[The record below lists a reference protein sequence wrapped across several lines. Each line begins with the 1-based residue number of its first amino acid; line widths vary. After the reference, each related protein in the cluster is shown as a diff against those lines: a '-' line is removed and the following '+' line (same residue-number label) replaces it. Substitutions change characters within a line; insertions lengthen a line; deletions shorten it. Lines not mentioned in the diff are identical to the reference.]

1 MSTIRTSPRVF
12 RIRTLGLLAILSS
25 IFFSGCASSP
35 GVKADNPAVI
45 AKLDAVPRDQKA
57 LLVIYRESNF
67 VGGALRPTVMIDGK
81 DLVNIGNGRVF
92 IAALNPGKY
101 AIEMDD
107 KKSGAELDLKAG
119 DSAFFKTEIVP
130 GMWKG
135 GGRLL
140 KVLPEQ
146 GLFEAKKLNL
156 VPVDEIEAPEYR

>member
-1 MSTIRTSPRVF
+1 MSIIRTTSRASF
-12 RIRTLGLLAILSS
+12 FKILGLLTILSPVL
-25 IFFSGCASSP
+25 FSGCASNP
-35 GVKADNPAVI
+35 GVKADNPAVV
-45 AKLDAVPRDQKA
+45 AKLDAIPRDQKA
-57 LLVIYRESNF
+57 VLVIYRESNF
-67 VGGALRPTVMIDGK
+67 MGAALRPTVMIDGQ

-92 IAALNPGKY
+92 VAALNPGKY

-146 GLFEAKKLNL
+146 GLFEAKKLDL
-156 VPVDEIEAPEYR
+156 VPVDEIEKPEYR

>member
-1 MSTIRTSPRVF
+1 MYTH
-12 RIRTLGLLAILSS
+12 RITLRAPLVRTLGLFAVLTSL
-25 IFFSGCASSP
+25 FFSGCASNP
-35 GVKADNPAVI
+35 GVKPDNPAVT
-45 AKLDAVPRDQKA
+45 AKLDAIPRDQKA
-57 LLVIYRESNF
+57 ILVIYRESNF
-67 VGGALRPTVMIDGK
+67 MGAALRPTVMIDGH

-146 GLFEAKKLNL
+146 GLFEAKKLDL
-156 VPVDEIEAPEYR
+156 VPANEIEKPEYR